1 MSPVPVSRTKVLMP
15 RRRPDLLR
23 RMRLLDRLSS
33 FLDKKLI
40 LITAPAG
47 YGKTSL
53 LIDMAYHSE
62 LPFCWLALDEL
73 DRDPQRFIS
82 YIVAALAERFP
93 TFGGQS
99 TQALNSAKSLED
111 EIEALV
117 VTITNEI
124 FERIPEHFVL
134 VIDDYHHV
142 NDVSLI
148 RTFVSRFIRLADEN
162 CHVVLSS
169 RTVFNLLDMPLIV
182 GREEVE
188 GLDFV
193 ELAFR
198 PEEIQALL
206 AQNHQRTISEQEA
219 RELAEKSEGWITGLQ
234 LSGLSREPASRA
246 RIVRASGVDLSMY
259 FAQQVL
265 DKQPA
270 LRDILLYTS
279 LFDEFD
285 VSLAETVLSPFLA
298 GPLDWS
304 ALLGTILEKNL
315 FVLPVGSEG
324 QWLRYHNLF
333 RDFLRKQLE
342 AEHPE
347 QVPKILARLAE
358 VYAEQGEW
366 EKAYYVT
373 AQLGDADA
381 LAGLVECAGPT
392 MLRRALVTL
401 ESWLNGLPP
410 AIVRARPGL
419 LSLRGAI
426 LYMKGD
432 LQGGLALLNQA
443 EQSYRETGDTSGLT
457 LTLVRRAVALSFAG
471 DYAASLND
479 AEETL
484 QLTETVTELQDLYA
498 EALRVKGN
506 SLYRLGQIRQA
517 LDCFE
522 HSLALYSG
530 LPQHADSIPIL
541 LMETGMAYRASGD
554 YTAAEVSYQK
564 ALRIWRK
571 EGNLSWQANLLN
583 NLGYM
588 YHTQGEYEKSVQT
601 YEEGL
606 TCAQRSRYHRI
617 QATIAVGLGDLYA
630 ELDEFDAARQ
640 FYQQAEDLER
650 ETNFKFIN
658 NYLSLARANLALLSN
673 DWEEAAELLER
684 VRLQVDSGRSAY
696 ESGLWHWL
704 EGRRLLAEGKPRRA
718 VSELQQAESLFLKD
732 EREMEGLWCQIWLAA
747 AFQAAGDQ
755 SAAAEAIQFS
765 LPRSSRLPHAV
776 AVAGYQARNWLTLLK
791 PKESILKDLVEIV
804 DRFGARLPEIRRAL
818 RRQPRVIALARP
830 RLSIQA
836 LGWTKVEVN
845 GRVVAPSDWQTQAV
859 RELFFFFVTSPR
871 PLTKEQVQDA
881 LWPGETDYDRLNQRF
896 KNDLYRLRRAVG
908 QETILLRDDRYT
920 FNRTLDY
927 DYDVEDFETYLAQ
940 ARATDG
946 GDEKISFYE
955 KAIGLVRGPYLAD
968 VGATWAAAPRMHYHE
983 VLQSAFLDL
992 ANLYWKQADSANTLR
1007 VCERALEHDPAS
1019 EDFHQLAMQVYYSRG
1034 DRAAVIRQYQVCKD
1048 ALARAFGL
1056 SPSPETEALY
1066 RQFTT
1071 GG

>member
-1 MSPVPVSRTKVLMP
+1 MPPIPISHTKVVMP
-15 RRRPDLLR
+15 RRRAELLR

-33 FLDKKLI
+33 FFDKKLI

-47 YGKTSL
+47 YGKTSV

-62 LPFCWLALDEL
+62 LPFCWLALDEF
-73 DRDPQRFIS
+73 DREPQRFIS
-82 YIVAALAERFP
+82 YVIAALAERFP
-93 TFGGQS
+93 AFGGQS
-99 TQALNSAKSLED
+99 FQALNSVKSLED
-111 EIEALV
+111 ELESLV

-124 FERIPEHFVL
+124 FESIPEHFVL

-142 NDVSLI
+142 NEVPLI

-162 CHVVLSS
+162 CHFVLSS
-169 RTVFNLLDMPLIV
+169 RTVFSIPDMPLIV
-182 GREEVE
+182 GRDEAE
-188 GLDFV
+188 GLDYV

-206 AQNHQRTISEQEA
+206 AQNYEQTISEQEA

-234 LSGLSREPASRA
+234 LSGLGREQASRA
-246 RIVRASGVDLSMY
+246 RIARASGVDLSAY
-259 FAQQVL
+259 FAHQVL

-270 LRDILLYTS
+270 LREILLYTS

-285 VSLAETVLSPFLA
+285 VSLAEAVLSPFLA

-304 ALLGTILEKNL
+304 ELLGRILEKNL

-333 RDFLRKQLE
+333 RDFLRKQLQ

-347 QVPKILARLAE
+347 KVPQILARLAG
-358 VYAEQGEW
+358 VYEQQGEW

-373 AQLGDADA
+373 QQLVDAEA
-381 LAGLVECAGPT
+381 LAGLVERAGPT

-401 ESWLNGLPP
+401 ESWLNGLNP

-443 EQSYRETGDTSGLT
+443 EQSYRETGDICGLT

-471 DYAASLND
+471 DYKASIHD
-479 AEETL
+479 ADETL
-484 QLTETVTELQDLYA
+484 QLTETAAELQDLYA

-522 HSLALYSG
+522 RSLALYSG
-530 LPQHADSIPIL
+530 LPKHAGSIPIL
-541 LMETGMAYRASGD
+541 LMETGMAHRASGD
-554 YTAAEVSYQK
+554 YAAAKVAYQK
-564 ALRIWRK
+564 ALKIWRRD
-571 EGNLSWQANLLN
+571 GNLSWQANLLN
-583 NLGYM
+583 NLGYLH
-588 YHTQGEYEKSVQT
+588 YAQGDYEKAVQT
-601 YEEGL
+601 FEEGL
-606 TCAQRSRYHRI
+606 TCAKRSRYYRM
-617 QATIAVGLGDLYA
+617 QAGITVGLGDLFA
-630 ELDEFDAARQ
+630 ELEEFDAARQ
-640 FYQQAEDLER
+640 SYQQAEALAR
-650 ETNFKFIN
+650 ETNDQFLS
-658 NYLSLARANLALLSN
+658 NYLILAQANLALLGN
-673 DWEEAAELLER
+673 DLSKAREWLAHIHPNIEA
-684 VRLQVDSGRSAY
+684 SHSAY
-696 ESGLWHWL
+696 ELGLWHWL
-704 EGRRLLAEGKPRRA
+704 SGRQLLAEEESRNA
-718 VSELQQAESLFLKD
+718 VVELKKAEELFEQD
-732 EREMEGLWCQIWLAA
+732 GREMEGLWCKVWLTAA
-747 AFQAAGDQ
+747 SHAAGD
-755 SAAAEAIQFS
+755 SPAAINADF
-765 LPRSSRLPHAV
+765 RLSNSHAV
-776 AVAGYQARNWLTLLK
+776 AVAGYQALPWLTARK
-791 PKESILKDLVEIV
+791 AKDRFVKDLVEIAE
-804 DRFGARLPEIRRAL
+804 RFGARLPEIRRAL
-818 RRQPRVIALARP
+818 RRQPRVISMARP

-845 GRVVAPSDWQTQAV
+845 GRVLAPSDWQTQAV

-871 PLTKEQVQDA
+871 PLTKEQGQDA
-881 LWPGETDYDRLNQRF
+881 LWPGEEDFDRLNQRF

-908 QETILLRDDRYT
+908 QETIVLQDDRYS

-927 DYDVEDFETYLAQ
+927 DYDVEDFETYLER
-940 ARATDG
+940 ARTAEG

-955 KAIGLVRGPYLAD
+955 RAISLVHGPYLAD

-992 ANLYWKQADSANTLR
+992 AHLYWKQADSLNTLR
-1007 VCERALEHDPAS
+1007 VCERALEHDPAN
-1019 EDFHQLAMQVYYSRG
+1019 ENFHQLAMQVYYARG
-1034 DRAAVIRQYQVCKD
+1034 DRAAIIRQYQACKD
-1048 ALARAFGL
+1048 ALTREFNL

-1066 RQFTT
+1066 RQFT
-1071 GG
+1071 G

>member
-1 MSPVPVSRTKVLMP
+1 MPPIPISHTKVVMP
-15 RRRPDLLR
+15 RRRAELLR

-33 FLDKKLI
+33 FFDKKLI

-47 YGKTSL
+47 YGKTSV

-73 DRDPQRFIS
+73 DREPQRFIS
-82 YIVAALAERFP
+82 YVIAALAERFP
-93 TFGGQS
+93 AFGGQS
-99 TQALNSAKSLED
+99 FQALNSVKSLED
-111 EIEALV
+111 ELESLV

-124 FERIPEHFVL
+124 FESIPEHFVL

-142 NDVSLI
+142 NEVPLI

-162 CHVVLSS
+162 CHFVLSS
-169 RTVFNLLDMPLIV
+169 RTVFSIPDMPLIV
-182 GREEVE
+182 GRDEAE
-188 GLDFV
+188 GLDYV

-206 AQNHQRTISEQEA
+206 AQNYEQTISEQEA

-234 LSGLSREPASRA
+234 LSGLGREQASRA
-246 RIVRASGVDLSMY
+246 RIARASGVDLSAY
-259 FAQQVL
+259 FAHQVL

-270 LRDILLYTS
+270 LREILLYTS

-285 VSLAETVLSPFLA
+285 VSLAEAVLSPFLA

-304 ALLGTILEKNL
+304 ELLGRILEKNL

-333 RDFLRKQLE
+333 RDFLRKQLQ

-347 QVPKILARLAE
+347 KVLQILARLAE
-358 VYAEQGEW
+358 VYEQQGEW

-373 AQLGDADA
+373 QQLGDAEA
-381 LAGLVECAGPT
+381 LAGLVERAGPT

-401 ESWLNGLPP
+401 ESWLNGLNP

-443 EQSYRETGDTSGLT
+443 EQSYRETGDICGLT

-471 DYAASLND
+471 DYKASIHD
-479 AEETL
+479 ADETL
-484 QLTETVTELQDLYA
+484 QLTETAAELQDLYA

-522 HSLALYSG
+522 RSLALYSG
-530 LPQHADSIPIL
+530 LPKHADSIPIL

-554 YTAAEVSYQK
+554 YTAAEASYKK
-564 ALRIWRK
+564 ALQIWRK
-571 EGNLSWQANLLN
+571 DGNLGWQANLLN

-606 TCAQRSRYHRI
+606 TCAQRSRYHRV
-617 QATIAVGLGDLYA
+617 QASIAVGLGDLFA
-630 ELDEFDAARQ
+630 ELEEFDAARRS
-640 FYQQAEDLER
+640 YQQAEGLVR
-650 ETNFKFIN
+650 EINFQFIN
-658 NYLSLARANLALLSN
+658 NYLSLAQANLALLSN
-673 DWEEAAELLER
+673 DKAKAVELLDR
-684 VRLQVDSGRSAY
+684 VHIQVSAGGSAY
-696 ESGLWHWL
+696 ELGLWRLL
-704 EGRRLLAEGKPRRA
+704 EGRYLLAEGKLRSA
-718 VSELQQAESLFLKD
+718 TEELKQAEELFTKD
-732 EREMEGLWCQIWLAA
+732 GREMEGLWCRVWLAA
-747 AFQAAGDQ
+747 AFQATGDQ
-755 SAAAEAIQFS
+755 SAAAQIIKSS
-765 LPRSSRLPHAV
+765 LSQSNYLPHAV
-776 AVAGYQARNWLTLLK
+776 TVAAYQARQWLTVIK
-791 PKESILKDLVEIV
+791 PKDRSLKDLIEIA
-804 DRFGARLPEIRRAL
+804 DRFEARLPRIRRAL
-818 RRQPRVIALARP
+818 RRQPRAVALARP
-830 RLSIQA
+830 RLSIHA
-836 LGWTKVEVN
+836 LGWTKVEAN
-845 GRVVAPSDWQTQAV
+845 GRVLTPSDWQTQAV
-859 RELFFFFVTSPR
+859 RELFYFFVTSPR
-871 PLTKEQVQDA
+871 PMTKEQIQNS
-881 LWPGETDYDRLNQRF
+881 LWPGEEDFDRLNQRF
-896 KNDLYRLRRAVG
+896 KNDIYRLRRAVG
-908 QETILLRDDRYT
+908 QETILLQGDFYT

-927 DYDVEDFETYLAQ
+927 DYDVEDFETYLGR
-940 ARATDG
+940 ARAAEG

-955 KAIGLVRGPYLAD
+955 KAIGLVRGPYLDD
-968 VGATWAAAPRMHYHE
+968 VGGTWAVSQRAHYHE
-983 VLQSAFLDL
+983 VLQSAFLEL

-1007 VCERALEHDPAS
+1007 VCERALEHDPAN
-1019 EDFHQLAMQVYYSRG
+1019 ENFHQLVMQVYYSRG
-1034 DRAAVIRQYQVCKD
+1034 DRAAIIRQYQTCKD
-1048 ALARAFGL
+1048 AVAREFGL
-1056 SPSPETEALY
+1056 TPSPETEALY
-1066 RQFTT
+1066 RQFTA
-1071 GG
+1071 

>member
-1 MSPVPVSRTKVLMP
+1 MSPIPVSHTKVLMP

-62 LPFCWLALDEL
+62 LPFCWLALDEF
-73 DRDPQRFIS
+73 DSDPQRFIG
-82 YIVAALAERFP
+82 YVIAALSERFP
-93 TFGGQS
+93 SFGGES
-99 TQALNSAKSLED
+99 SQALNNVKSLE
-111 EIEALV
+111 EELESLV

-124 FERIPEHFVL
+124 FERIPEHFIL

-142 NDVSLI
+142 NEVPLI
-148 RTFVSRFIRLADEN
+148 RRFVSRLIRLADEN
-162 CHVVLSS
+162 CHFVLSS
-169 RTVFNLLDMPLIV
+169 RTVFSLLDMPLIV

-188 GLDFV
+188 GLDYV

-206 AQNHQRTISEQEA
+206 SQNYQQTISEQDA
-219 RELAEKSEGWITGLQ
+219 RELADKSEGWITGLQ
-234 LSGLSREPASRA
+234 LSGLGREQASRA
-246 RIVRASGVDLSMY
+246 RIARASGVDLSAY

-270 LRDILLYTS
+270 LREILLYTS

-285 VSLAETVLSPFLA
+285 ASLAEAVLSPFLA
-298 GPLDWS
+298 GPRDWS
-304 ALLGTILEKNL
+304 ALLEGILEKNL

-333 RDFLRKQLE
+333 RDFLRRQLD

-347 QVPKILARLAE
+347 QVPQIMARLAE
-358 VYAEQGEW
+358 VYEQQREW
-366 EKAYYVT
+366 EKAYHIYT
-373 AQLGDADA
+373 QLGDSEA
-381 LAGLVECAGPT
+381 LAGLVERAGPT

-401 ESWLNGLPP
+401 ETWLNGLPP
-410 AIVRARPGL
+410 AIVHARPGL
-419 LSLRGAI
+419 ISLRGAI

-432 LQGGLALLNQA
+432 LKAGLALLNQA
-443 EQSYRETGDTSGLT
+443 EQSYRETSDVSGLT
-457 LTLVRRAVALSFAG
+457 LTLVRRAIALSFAG
-471 DYAASLND
+471 DYAASIHDGDEALH
-479 AEETL
+479 
-484 QLTETVTELQDLYA
+484 LTETAAELQDLYA

-506 SLYRLGQIRQA
+506 SLYRLGKSREA

-522 HSLALYSG
+522 RSLALYMG
-530 LPQHADSIPIL
+530 LKEHADSIPIL

-554 YTAAEVSYQK
+554 YGAAKAAYQK
-564 ALRIWRK
+564 ALQIWRK
-571 EGNLSWQANLLN
+571 DGNLSWQANLLN
-583 NLGYM
+583 NLGYL
-588 YHTQGEYEKSVQT
+588 YYAQGEYENAVQT
-601 YEEGL
+601 FEEGL
-606 TCAQRSRYHRI
+606 TCAKRSRYYRM
-617 QATIAVGLGDLYA
+617 QAFISVGLGDLFA
-630 ELDEFDAARQ
+630 ELKEFDAARQ
-640 FYQQAEDLER
+640 SYQQAEA
-650 ETNFKFIN
+650 
-658 NYLSLARANLALLSN
+658 LAREVNDQFVSNYIVLAQANLALLGNELSKAREWL
-673 DWEEAAELLER
+673 DHIHPKIEA
-684 VRLQVDSGRSAY
+684 SHSAY
-696 ESGLWHWL
+696 EMGLWHWL
-704 EGRRLLAEGKPRRA
+704 NGRLLLAEEKNHNA
-718 VSELQQAESLFLKD
+718 VDELKKAEELFEKD
-732 EREMEGLWCQIWLAA
+732 GREMEGLWCKVWLAA
-747 AFQAAGDQ
+747 ASHAAGGPPVALNAD
-755 SAAAEAIQFS
+755 F
-765 LPRSSRLPHAV
+765 RLSNSHAV
-776 AVAGYQARNWLTLLK
+776 AVAGYQALPWLTARK
-791 PKESILKDLVEIV
+791 AKDRFVKDLVEIAE
-804 DRFGARLPEIRRAL
+804 RFGARLPEIRRAL
-818 RRQPRVIALARP
+818 RRQPRVVSMARP

-845 GRVVAPSDWQTQAV
+845 GRVLAPSDWQTQAV

-871 PLTKEQVQDA
+871 PLTKEQIQDA
-881 LWPGETDYDRLNQRF
+881 LWPGEEDYDRLNQRF

-908 QETILLRDDRYT
+908 QETILLQDDRYT

-927 DYDVEDFETYLAQ
+927 DYDVEDFETYLER
-940 ARATDG
+940 ARTAEG

-992 ANLYWKQADSANTLR
+992 ARLYWKQADSANTLR
-1007 VCERALEHDPAS
+1007 VCERALEHDPAN
-1019 EDFHQLAMQVYYSRG
+1019 ENFHQLAMQVYYARG
-1034 DRAAVIRQYQVCKD
+1034 DRAAIIRQYQACKD
-1048 ALARAFGL
+1048 ALAREFNL

-1071 GG
+1071 